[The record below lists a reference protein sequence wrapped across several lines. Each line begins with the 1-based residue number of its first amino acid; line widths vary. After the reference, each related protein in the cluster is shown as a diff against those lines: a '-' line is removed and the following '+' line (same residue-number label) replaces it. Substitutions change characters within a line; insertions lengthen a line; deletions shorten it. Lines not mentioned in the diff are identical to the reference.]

1 MLIGPTSAPKRYIS
15 FSLNQLG
22 VAVGLLSITAF
33 FTALI
38 LVYALLFSAQTRTE
52 RVSIP
57 WSLWLSTGLLLA
69 SSMTLEMARYSLRR
83 AKLVEYQGRV
93 LATTLLGAGFLAS
106 QIYSWWNLAEQG
118 VYMRSNPHGSVFY
131 VFTGAHGL
139 HLFSGLLCVLYLLHR
154 SRLLTEDA
162 EQDLRRHRKTAGA
175 VALYWHFMDV
185 LWIVLFT
192 LLCVW
197 NG

>member
-1 MLIGPTSAPKRYIS
+1 MLIGPTSAPKRYFS
-15 FSLNQLG
+15 FSMSQLG

-38 LVYALLFSAQTRTE
+38 LVYALIFSAQTRVQ
-52 RVSIP
+52 RVIIP

-69 SSMTLEMARYSLRR
+69 SSITLEAARYSLRR
-83 AKLVEYQGRV
+83 AKLPHYQTRV
-93 LATTLLGAGFLAS
+93 LVTTVLGGGFLAS
-106 QIYSWWNLAEQG
+106 QVYSWWNLAEQG

-139 HLFSGLLCVLYLLHR
+139 HLFSGLLCMLYLLHR
-154 SRLLTEDA
+154 SRLLTDDA
-162 EQDLRRHRKTAGA
+162 EQDLRRHRKTAAA
-175 VALYWHFMDV
+175 VALYWHFMDL

-192 LLCVW
+192 LLYVW
-197 NG
+197 SG